1 MARIVK
7 DADVRQNEIL
17 DTAQMLF
24 YTKGYEK
31 TAVRDIINE
40 IGIAKGT
47 FYHHFNS
54 KAELLDASINRLIEQ
69 SLLLIEPILADDQL
83 TALEKLHAFFN
94 QIGNFKIEN
103 EAFIRSLLPIWY
115 QDSNA
120 IMREKSI
127 RRSKDTFAPLFDQ
140 IIQQGIAEGVFNVKY
155 PDENGGIVLQTM
167 YAISD
172 NLARLMIDKDNRPP
186 WDIIKRKVDAYNA
199 AIESLLGAESG
210 SIHLFELDAFRH
222 WFDEENDNN

>member
-40 IGIAKGT
+40 VGIAKGT

-54 KAELLDASINRLIEQ
+54 KADLLDASIIRLVDHA
-69 SLLLIEPILADDQL
+69 LVLIEPILADEQM
-83 TALEKLHAFFN
+83 TALEKLHSFFD
-94 QIGNFKIEN
+94 QVGNFKIEN
-103 EAFIRSLLPIWY
+103 EAFIRSLLPTWY

-120 IMREKSI
+120 IMREKSM
-127 RRSKDTFAPLFDQ
+127 RHSKNTFAPLFDQ

-155 PDENGGIVLQTM
+155 PEEIGGIVLQTM
-167 YAISD
+167 YAITD
-172 NLARLMIDKDNRPP
+172 NLARIMIDKDNRPP
-186 WDIIKRKVDAYNA
+186 WHIIKRRINAYNA
-199 AIESLLGAESG
+199 AIDSLLGAAPG
-210 SIHLFELDAFRH
+210 SVHLFELDAFRH
-222 WFDEENDNN
+222 WFDDENDND

>member
-1 MARIVK
+1 MARTVK

-54 KAELLDASINRLIEQ
+54 KEELLDASITRLVAQALE
-69 SLLLIEPILADDQL
+69 LIEPILADDEL

-94 QIGNFKIEN
+94 QVGNFKIEN
-103 EAFIRSLLPIWY
+103 EAFIRSLLPTWY

-120 IMREKSI
+120 IMREKSM
-127 RRSKDTFAPLFDQ
+127 RHSKDTFTPLFAQ
-140 IIQQGIAEGVFNVKY
+140 IVQQGIDEGVFKSAY
-155 PDENGGIVLQTM
+155 PDEIGGIVLQTM

-172 NLARLMIDKDNRPP
+172 NLARIMIDRDKRPP
-186 WDIIKRKVDAYNA
+186 WHIIKRKVDAYNA
-199 AIESLLGAESG
+199 AIDSLLGAAPG
-210 SIHLFELDAFRH
+210 SVHLFELDAFRH
-222 WFDEENDNN
+222 WFDEEADNN